1 MNCEPYGDLLDDY
14 VDGVRA
20 SDHRSDER
28 FAAFEQ
34 HLAGCTRC
42 QALVADLTSIR
53 LAASTLDEHI
63 PPPRLWARIA
73 SSIDEPQRQPWW
85 QRQLG
90 GSFSAWVPA
99 AVAAS
104 IALLLVAGG
113 WNAWQQR
120 RVETPQQVAALQP
133 DAESI
138 PPGPKGPGLPIPAE
152 QHYEEAIAGLQRLAQ
167 AQNGAL
173 DPETRAVLTKNL
185 AVIDRAIDESRAA
198 LDQEPASALA
208 QESLLEA
215 LETKVALLQET
226 VALATDTGGP
236 EETAGAA
243 RELNQ

>member
-1 MNCEPYGDLLDDY
+1 MNCERFDDLLSDY

-20 SDHRSDER
+20 TDHRSDGR

-34 HLAGCTRC
+34 HLAGCVRC

-53 LAASTLDEHI
+53 LAASTLDEHM

-73 SSIDEPQRQPWW
+73 GSIDEQQRLPWW

-90 GSFSAWVPA
+90 GAFSAWVPA

-104 IALLLVAGG
+104 ITMLVAAGI
-113 WNAWQQR
+113 WSVLQQR
-120 RVETPQQVAALQP
+120 GTETPQQVAAP
-133 DAESI
+133 PSEPESV
-138 PPGPKGPGLPIPAE
+138 PAE
-152 QHYEEAIAGLQRLAQ
+152 QHYEQAIAGLQQLAD
-167 AQNGAL
+167 AQNAAL

-198 LDQEPASALA
+198 LAQEPASTLA
-208 QESLLEA
+208 QESLLDA

-226 VALATDTGGP
+226 VALANDSDWTPVDA
-236 EETAGAA
+236 AGAA
-243 RELNQ
+243 KELNQ

>member
-1 MNCEPYGDLLDDY
+1 MTCELYDDLLDEY

-20 SDHRSDER
+20 SGHASDDR
-28 FAAFEQ
+28 FAAFEE
-34 HLAGCTRC
+34 HLAGCSRC

-53 LAASTLDEHI
+53 VAVSTLDEHI
-63 PPPRLWARIA
+63 PPPRLWASIA
-73 SSIDEPQRQPWW
+73 SSIDEQQRQPWW

-90 GSFSAWVPA
+90 GAFSAWVPT

-104 IALLLVAGG
+104 IALLLVGGG
-113 WNAWQQR
+113 WNVWQQT
-120 RVETPQQVAALQP
+120 RVETPPQGGGSAP

-138 PPGPKGPGLPIPAE
+138 PVE
-152 QHYEEAIAGLQRLAQ
+152 QHYEQAIAGLQQLADT
-167 AQNGAL
+167 QNAAL
-173 DPETRAVLTKNL
+173 DPQTRAVLTKNL

-198 LDQEPASALA
+198 LAQEPASTLA

-226 VALATDTGGP
+226 VALASDTGGGP
-236 EETAGAA
+236 EETTGAA

>member
-1 MNCEPYGDLLDDY
+1 MNCELYDDLLDDY

-20 SDHRSDER
+20 TDHPSDER

-63 PPPRLWARIA
+63 PPPRLWATIA
-73 SSIDEPQRQPWW
+73 SSLDEQQRQPWW

-90 GSFSAWVPA
+90 GVFSAWVPA

-113 WNAWQQR
+113 LSVWQQR
-120 RVETPQQVAALQP
+120 WVEPPQQVGGPQP
-133 DAESI
+133 EGESS
-138 PPGPKGPGLPIPAE
+138 IPAE
-152 QHYEEAIAGLQRLAQ
+152 QHYDQAIAGLQQLAE
-167 AQNGAL
+167 AQNAAL

-198 LDQEPASALA
+198 LAREPASTLA
-208 QESLLEA
+208 QESLLDA
-215 LETKVALLQET
+215 LETKVTLLQDT
-226 VALATDTGGP
+226 VALASDTAEGP
-236 EETAGAA
+236 DETAGP